1 MAPQHDNPAARLRD
15 VLLAVHARFPGQRDQ
30 EAVLAWTAFAQTL
43 EVGENTAAGVHAIAS
58 VIQLPTTIIA
68 AVRSL
73 HEEADEEEHLLLDLD
88 TLESAMAGVAARKP
102 LFQVFSEIVPGGHV
116 PKSAAAH
123 GLLSVSRALH
133 RANPTQFLSAEDLTQ
148 LETLITEMTSEV
160 SAAALPAPLRI
171 LLLSHLHSM
180 LQAVHVARVTGREDI
195 EATFD
200 ALFGSVI
207 RRPEHVE
214 SMREA
219 GFVDRFRDWINSV
232 NGIISIGT
240 GAVGLGQQVMRILE

>member
-15 VLLAVHARFPGQRDQ
+15 VLVAVHARFPGQRDQ
-30 EAVLAWTAFAQTL
+30 EAILGWAAFAQTL
-43 EVGENTAAGVHAIAS
+43 EVDENSAAGVHAIAS
-58 VIQLPTTIIA
+58 VIQLPATIVA
-68 AVRSL
+68 AVRALGEDS
-73 HEEADEEEHLLLDLD
+73 DEEEHLLFGLD
-88 TLESAMAGVAARKP
+88 TLESALSGVAARKP
-102 LFQVFSEIVPGGHV
+102 LYQVFAEIVPGGHV

-123 GLLSVSRALH
+123 GLLSISRALH
-133 RANPTQFLSAEDLTQ
+133 RANPTQPLSAEDLTR
-148 LETLITEMTSEV
+148 LESLITEMMSEV
-160 SAAALPAPLRI
+160 SAGALPTQLRI

-180 LQAVHVARVTGREDI
+180 LQAVHISRVTGREDI

-214 SMREA
+214 SMRET
-219 GFVDRFRDWINSV
+219 GFVERFRDWINSV

-240 GAVGLGQQVMRILE
+240 GTVGLGQQVMRMLG

>member
-1 MAPQHDNPAARLRD
+1 MAPQQDNPAARLRD

-30 EAVLAWTAFAQTL
+30 EQVLAWTAFAQTL
-43 EVGENTAAGVHAIAS
+43 EVGENTADGVHAIAS
-58 VIQLPTTIIA
+58 VIQLPSQIIA
-68 AVRSL
+68 AVRAL
-73 HEEADEEEHLLLDLD
+73 GEEQDEEEHLLHGLDL
-88 TLESAMAGVAARKP
+88 LERAAAGVAARKP
-102 LFQVFSEIVPGGHV
+102 LYQVFSEIVHGGHI
-116 PKSAAAH
+116 PQSAAVH
-123 GLLSVSRALH
+123 GLLSVSRVLH
-133 RANPTQFLSAEDLTQ
+133 RANPVQFFSEDDLAR
-148 LETLITEMTSEV
+148 LESLITEMMSEV
-160 SAAALPAPLRI
+160 GTAALPGQLRI

-219 GFVDRFRDWINSV
+219 GFVDRFRDWINSI

-240 GAVGLGQQVMRILE
+240 GAVGLGQQVMRMLG